1 MQSCSIGIVGATG
14 AVGKVFL
21 SLMETRAFPADTVR
35 LFASPKSEGKEIV
48 FKGEILV
55 VEKISPGCFENIDIV
70 FISAGGDISLELAP
84 IAQKAGCVVI
94 DDSSVFRMDPAVP
107 LVVPEVNLAAMES
120 HEGII
125 AIPNCSTTPLVM
137 MLDALRSETRITRV
151 IADTYQSVSGIGR
164 AGIETL
170 RAQAEDALLSSNSK
184 TSTNASSQ
192 TNDDP
197 LAFNVI
203 PRIDSFLEN
212 GYTKE
217 EWKMRNETRKILE
230 LPDLLV
236 SSTCVRV
243 PVEITHSEAVHVDM
257 ETPISPTR
265 ARELFSKYPGLSVL
279 DEPENSIY
287 PMPVTAT
294 GMDDVLIGR
303 IRSDASNQNGLAA
316 WIASDN
322 LRKGAALNAIQL
334 AEKLLQ
340 KNWIR

>member
-21 SLMETRAFPADTVR
+21 DLMETRAFPADSVR
-35 LFASPKSEGKEIV
+35 LFASPKSEGKQII
-48 FKGEILV
+48 FNGQTLV
-55 VEKISPGCFENIDIV
+55 VEKVVPGCFNNIDIV

-84 IAQKAGCVVI
+84 IAQKAGCVII

-107 LVVPEVNLAAMES
+107 LVVPEVNLSAMES
-120 HEGII
+120 HKGII

-137 MLDALRSETRITRV
+137 MLDALRAETQITRV

-164 AGIETL
+164 AGIENL
-170 RAQAEDALLSSNSK
+170 RTQAELMLQPEFSHFTGSEN
-184 TSTNASSQ
+184 
-192 TNDDP
+192 DP

-203 PRIDSFLEN
+203 PRIDAFIEN

-217 EWKMRNETRKILE
+217 EWKMRNETRKILDIPN
-230 LPDLLV
+230 LAL

-257 ETPISPTR
+257 ATPVSPSR
-265 ARELFSKYPGLSVL
+265 ARELFTEYPGLTVI
-279 DEPENSIY
+279 DDPKENKY

-294 GMDDVLIGR
+294 GKDDVFIGR
-303 IRSDASNQNGLAA
+303 VRQDASNENGLAA

-334 AEKLLQ
+334 AEQLLRP
-340 KNWIR
+340 NWLH

>member
-21 SLMETRAFPADTVR
+21 DLMETRAFPADTVR
-35 LFASPKSEGKEIV
+35 LFASPKSEGRKIA
-48 FKGEILV
+48 FKGQTLT
-55 VEKISPGCFENIDIV
+55 VEKITSGCFENIDIV

-84 IAQKAGCVVI
+84 VAQKAGCVVI
-94 DDSSVFRMDPAVP
+94 DDSSVFRMEPSVP
-107 LVVPEVNLAAMES
+107 LVVPEVNLSSMES
-120 HEGII
+120 HQGII

-170 RAQAEDALLSSNSK
+170 RTEAEQALVSGSDNRDRGTE
-184 TSTNASSQ
+184 
-192 TNDDP
+192 DP

-230 LPDLLV
+230 IPDLLV

-257 ETPISPTR
+257 ERPITPNR
-265 ARELFSKYPGLSVL
+265 ARELFSEYPGLSVI
-279 DEPENSIY
+279 DDPAKNIY

-294 GMDDVLIGR
+294 GIDDVLIGR
-303 IRSDASNQNGLAA
+303 IREDASNENGLAA

-334 AEKLLQ
+334 AEELLQ
-340 KNWIR
+340 KDWVR

>member
-21 SLMETRAFPADTVR
+21 DLMETRAFPADSVR
-35 LFASPKSEGKEIV
+35 LFASPKSEGKKII
-48 FKGEILV
+48 FNGQTLV
-55 VEKISPGCFENIDIV
+55 VEKVVPGCFNNIDIV

-84 IAQKAGCVVI
+84 IAQKAGCVII

-107 LVVPEVNLAAMES
+107 LVVPEVNLSAMES
-120 HEGII
+120 HKGII

-137 MLDALRSETRITRV
+137 MLDALRAETQITRV

-164 AGIETL
+164 AGIENL
-170 RAQAEDALLSSNSK
+170 RTQAELMLQPEFSHFTGSEN
-184 TSTNASSQ
+184 
-192 TNDDP
+192 DP

-203 PRIDSFLEN
+203 PRIDAFIEN

-217 EWKMRNETRKILE
+217 EWKMRNETRKILDIPN
-230 LPDLLV
+230 LAL

-257 ETPISPTR
+257 ATPVSPSR
-265 ARELFSKYPGLSVL
+265 ARELFTEYPGITVI
-279 DEPENSIY
+279 DDPKENKY

-294 GMDDVLIGR
+294 GKDDVFIGR
-303 IRSDASNQNGLAA
+303 VRQDASNENGLAA

-334 AEKLLQ
+334 AEQLLRQ
-340 KNWIR
+340 NWLH

>member
-21 SLMETRAFPADTVR
+21 DLMETRAFPADSVR
-35 LFASPKSEGKEIV
+35 LFASPKSEGKQII
-48 FKGEILV
+48 FNGQTLV
-55 VEKISPGCFENIDIV
+55 VEKVVPGCFNNIDIV

-84 IAQKAGCVVI
+84 IAQKAGCVII

-107 LVVPEVNLAAMES
+107 LVVPEVNLSAMES
-120 HEGII
+120 HKGII

-137 MLDALRSETRITRV
+137 MLDALRAETQITRV

-164 AGIETL
+164 AGIENL
-170 RAQAEDALLSSNSK
+170 RTQAELMLQPEFSHFTGSEN
-184 TSTNASSQ
+184 
-192 TNDDP
+192 DP

-203 PRIDSFLEN
+203 PRIDAFIEN

-217 EWKMRNETRKILE
+217 EWKMRNETRKILDIPN
-230 LPDLLV
+230 LAL

-257 ETPISPTR
+257 ATPVSPSR
-265 ARELFSKYPGLSVL
+265 ARELFTEYPGLTVI
-279 DEPENSIY
+279 DDPKENKY

-294 GMDDVLIGR
+294 GKDDVFIGR
-303 IRSDASNQNGLAA
+303 VRQDASNENGLAA

-334 AEKLLQ
+334 AEQLLRQ
-340 KNWIR
+340 NWLH